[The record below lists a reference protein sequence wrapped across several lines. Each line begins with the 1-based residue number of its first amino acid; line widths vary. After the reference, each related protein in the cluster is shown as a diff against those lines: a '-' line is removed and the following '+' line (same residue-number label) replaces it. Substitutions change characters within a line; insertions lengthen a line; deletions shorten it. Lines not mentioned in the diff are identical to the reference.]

1 MSREMVLNA
10 SEDFSSTAAAAP
22 LEKLRLQCLQRG
34 VAGIK
39 DFGRQVN
46 FIAVHLHVSSYTK
59 SALNFDTV
67 LHDSFTDGII

>member
-1 MSREMVLNA
+1 MVLNA

-46 FIAVHLHVSSYTK
+46 LIAVHFHVPISYTK
-59 SALNFDTV
+59 YAPKFDTV

>member
-10 SEDFSSTAAAAP
+10 SEDFSSKAAAAP

>member
-10 SEDFSSTAAAAP
+10 SEDFSSTAAAAL

-46 FIAVHLHVSSYTK
+46 LIAVHFQV
-59 SALNFDTV
+59 
-67 LHDSFTDGII
+67 